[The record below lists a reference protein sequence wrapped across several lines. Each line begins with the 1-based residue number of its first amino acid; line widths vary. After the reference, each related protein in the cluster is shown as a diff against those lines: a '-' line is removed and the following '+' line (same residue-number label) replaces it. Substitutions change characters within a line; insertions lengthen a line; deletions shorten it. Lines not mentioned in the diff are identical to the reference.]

1 MAPAI
6 SISLV
11 LTRANHREVFRE
23 ERVGYTDLFSSIGHY
38 TIVLLAEPHAPSCMQ
53 EASWLCRTARYLAEL
68 DEGRGYFP
76 RGSPRCHSRRCVR
89 FLNEVLYLS
98 RNQGQKTH
106 LTRTFDNPGMASPE
120 VEKKRQSRLATD
132 TPEWAEWSDDKLLD
146 LRVCDL
152 RLRIEGSFFV
162 EHIEAL
168 NRELKS
174 RRLRFRPYFWL
185 SDEWFTPDGVPGI
198 ALPFYLAHPRLAKLE
213 MNQMLEVE
221 GGTTEWC
228 MRILR
233 HEAGHAI
240 ENAYLLRRRRRRQRL
255 FGKSSQPYPEY
266 YTPKP
271 YSRSFV
277 RHLDVWYAQSHPDED
292 FAETFAVW
300 LDPQSLWRQRYSGWP
315 ALRKLEYVD
324 ALMAELSQRPP
335 EVITRRTHERID
347 RLRKT
352 LRAHYRQRR
361 QFYGVDH
368 PTFYDRDLRR
378 LFVNAGPEETADAAD
393 WLASVRREARRRV
406 ARWTGSYQY
415 TIDQVLGD
423 MIRRCRELRL
433 RLSRPPDET
442 RLEFLVLL
450 TVQTMN
456 YLASGRHRVAL

>member
-1 MAPAI
+1 MAAPKKGLPPA
-6 SISLV
+6 V
-11 LTRANHREVFRE
+11 
-23 ERVGYTDLFSSIGHY
+23 
-38 TIVLLAEPHAPSCMQ
+38 
-53 EASWLCRTARYLAEL
+53 
-68 DEGRGYFP
+68 
-76 RGSPRCHSRRCVR
+76 
-89 FLNEVLYLS
+89 
-98 RNQGQKTH
+98 
-106 LTRTFDNPGMASPE
+106 
-120 VEKKRQSRLATD
+120 
-132 TPEWAEWSDDKLLD
+132 WAEWDDERLLD
-146 LRVCDL
+146 LPLCDL
-152 RLRIEGSFFV
+152 DLKIEGTDL
-162 EHIEAL
+162 EDRIGELH
-168 NRELKS
+168 RELE
-174 RRLRFRPYFWL
+174 LRGLGFRPYFWL
-185 SDEWFTPDGVPGI
+185 ADEWFCPDGVPGI
-198 ALPFYLAHPRLAKLE
+198 AIPFYLTHPRLMRLE
-213 MNQMLEVE
+213 HAQMLEVE
-221 GGTTEWC
+221 GGTQEWC
-228 MRILR
+228 LRILR

-240 ENAYLLRRRRRRQRL
+240 ENAYRLRSLPERRRL
-255 FGKSSQPYPEY
+255 FGKSSVAYPKY
-266 YTPKP
+266 YLPRP
-271 YSRSFV
+271 YSKSYV
-277 RHLDVWYAQSHPDED
+277 IHLDAWYAQSHPDED

-300 LDPQSLWRQRYSGWP
+300 LDPQSRWRQRYSGWP